1 MQIDVIT
8 LEGKKT
14 GSMDLS
20 TDTFGLENR
29 GDLLQRAVL
38 WQQAKKRAGTASTL
52 TRGEIGRTTKRV
64 YRQKGTGGARHG
76 SRRVNLFKGGGIVF
90 GPKPRSFA
98 KDLPKKVRTLALKTA
113 LSVKANGK
121 SLVVLDAAATKTHK
135 TKDLVGQLTKLE
147 LTNSLFIVDSMDDNF
162 DKASRNL
169 PHVKVIPTEGANVY
183 DILRADKLVLT
194 KASVEMLQARLNSRA
209 TKDTAPAEKAPA
221 KKAAPKKAAAKPAA
235 KKPAAK
241 KAPAKKAAAKKES

>member
-1 MQIDVIT
+1 MQLDVIT
-8 LEGKKT
+8 LDGKKT
-14 GSMDLS
+14 GSVELS
-20 TDTFGLENR
+20 TEVFGLEGR
-29 GDLLQRAVL
+29 KDLLQRAVV
-38 WQQAKKRAGTASTL
+38 WQQAKQREGNASTL
-52 TRGEIGRTTKRV
+52 TRGEINRTTKRV

-98 KDLPKKVRTLALKTA
+98 KNLPKKVRALALKTA
-113 LSVKANGK
+113 LSVKASNK
-121 SLVVLDAAATKTHK
+121 SLVVLDAAATKSHK
-135 TKDLVGQLTKLE
+135 TKELAGQLNKLE
-147 LTNSLFIVDSMDDNF
+147 LTKSLFIVDSMDENF

-183 DILRADKLVLT
+183 DILRAEKLVLT
-194 KASVEMLQARLNSRA
+194 KASVEMLQTRLNSRA
-209 TKDTAPAEKAPA
+209 AADAAPAEKAPA
-221 KKAAPKKAAAKPAA
+221 KKAAAKPAA